1 MRNFRKVLLF
11 LLFIPIAAIVG
22 YYLLILLLAGPALD
36 NFFELKNHD
45 AGTHEVSVE
54 ILDSDNK
61 SVFKETYKLRPD
73 ESVSKTKPFILRYSL
88 EPKEYTFKVIL
99 DNGVAEEEASVYLHR
114 LSTVTIDL
122 YWDYETPIMIGVATV

>member
-1 MRNFRKVLLF
+1 MRDFRRVFLF
-11 LLFIPIAAIVG
+11 LLFIPLAAIVG
-22 YYLLILLLAGPALD
+22 YYLLMLLLAGPALD

-73 ESVSKTKPFILRYSL
+73 ESISETKPFNLRNSL
-88 EPKEYTFKVIL
+88 ESREYTLRVGL
-99 DNGVAEEEASVYLHR
+99 DNGVAKEKVSMSLDRH
-114 LSTVTIDL
+114 STATIDI
-122 YWDYETPIMIGVATV
+122 YWDYQDPIIVGAITV